1 MTIPII
7 TTKLYIPPS
16 RTNMV
21 PRPRLIERLNEG
33 LQRKR
38 KLTVVCASA
47 GSGKT
52 TLVTEWLAACGQP
65 AAWLSLDEGDNERS
79 RFLSY
84 LLSALRQTDASIG
97 EGVFGLLQSSH
108 PPSSEL
114 IVAALINEL
123 VTLSRPFI
131 LVLDDYHAVHSK
143 PIEDIVGLLIERMPA
158 QMHLVMTTREDPRL
172 PLARLRARD
181 QLTEVR
187 AADLRF
193 TSAETET
200 FLNQAMGLNLS
211 QENISLLEYR
221 TEGWIAGLHLAAL
234 SLQGHEDAAG
244 FVRSFTGSHYHV
256 LDYLVEEVL
265 QQQDAAIQHFLLR
278 TSVLNR
284 MCGPLCDAVLR
295 RNGGESTAPSSCGQH
310 ILEYLERANL
320 FIVPLDNGRRWFRY
334 HHLFADLLRQRL
346 ERGAAAELHTRAS
359 EWYEEQG
366 FELEA
371 FQHAV
376 AAHDVERAGR
386 LVEGGGM
393 PLIFKGAVNPVLQW
407 LASMPE
413 KELNAN
419 PSLWVIYA
427 SALLMAGQITGIE
440 SKLQAA
446 EAAIRGAEETD
457 KIRDMIG
464 HMASIRA
471 TLAVSKHD
479 AETVLTESRRAL
491 AYLHPGNLPVRTA
504 TTWTLGYAYQ
514 LKGDRAAAGKA
525 YDEALSISH
534 KIGHVMIAVMSSVGL
549 GLIQEADNL
558 LFAASETYKRVLAMA
573 GEPPLPAACETHL
586 GLARIHYEWNDLNAA
601 ERHGKLAVQLARQL
615 EQTDRAVAGEVFL
628 ARLKLARGEASG
640 ASAALAE
647 AEHFARLHHFVNQL
661 PQIAALQVQVLLR
674 QGNVPAAA
682 ELAQKHELQ
691 PSLARVRMA
700 QGDASAALAVLA
712 PLRRNAEAKGW
723 ADELLTATVLQSLAL
738 HVQGE
743 TRKAERTLSEALTMA
758 EPGGFT
764 RIFVDEGI
772 AMERLLR
779 KAAAGNATPEYA
791 VRLLSAFEAEAEK
804 RERKL
809 GRREAQPAEPLIDPL
824 SDREL
829 EVLNLIAGG
838 LSNHEISER
847 LFLALSTVKGHNR
860 VIFDKLQVARRTE
873 AVARARELG
882 LL

>member
-1 MTIPII
+1 
-7 TTKLYIPPS
+7 
-16 RTNMV
+16 MV